1 MTFFTTINRK
11 LTMLLGMIITI
22 IQKSIKIAKYGIIN
36 PIITIAS
43 KLYVISGIFKCNI
56 LNCCKSRRQILIE
69 EGINLKEKIQ
79 RKAYILQQLKM
90 NRDEE
95 SETLLRDIIDVQER
109 INEIYNI
116 NQ

>member
-11 LTMLLGMIITI
+11 LNMFLAMIII
-22 IQKSIKIAKYGIIN
+22 IIHEIIKITKYGIIN

-79 RKAYILQQLKM
+79 RKAYILHQLKM

-95 SETLLRDIIDVQER
+95 SETLLREIIDVQER

>member
-11 LTMLLGMIITI
+11 LTMLLAMIITI

-43 KLYVISGIFKCNI
+43 KLYAISSIFKCNI
-56 LNCCKSRRQILIE
+56 LNCCKSRRRLLIE
-69 EGINLKEKIQ
+69 DGIYLKEKLE
-79 RKAYILQQLKM
+79 RKVYVLSELKM
-90 NRDEE
+90 NKDEE
-95 SETLLRDIIDVQER
+95 SQTLLRDIIDVEER